1 MNDSAVETL
10 KDNQELVRQRLK
22 ERDLGARVKP
32 VICREP
38 GGWLLACQRCGS
50 RAEISHQE
58 I

>member
-38 GGWLLACQRCGS
+38 EGWLLACQRCGS
-50 RAEISHQE
+50 RAEI
-58 I
+58 